1 MYTEISPSNLSK
13 TPFEMIGKDW
23 MLITAGDKESYN
35 TMTASWGGLGVIW
48 NKNVVFAFVRPQR
61 YTIEFMNN
69 SEYFSLSFFD
79 EEYRNALA
87 YCGKYSGR
95 DVDKAKECNLTPDFS
110 QNAPYFEE
118 ANTVLVCKKLFVQD
132 MTEDCFI
139 DKSLLSNYENN
150 DYHRVFVGEIVKVL
164 KK

>member
-1 MYTEISPSNLSK
+1 MHEISPNNLEK

-23 MLITAGDKESYN
+23 MLLTAGDENKYN
-35 TMTASWGGLGVIW
+35 TMTASWGGLGVLW

-61 YTIEFMNN
+61 FTIEFMND
-69 SEYFSLSFFD
+69 SDYFSCSFFD
-79 EEYRNALA
+79 ESYRNALA

-95 DVDKAKECNLTPDFS
+95 DVDKAKECNLTPDFTE
-110 QNAPYFEE
+110 NAPFFKE
-118 ANTVLVCKKLFVQD
+118 ANTVLVCKKLFIQD

-139 DKSLLSNYENN
+139 DKTLLSNYENN

>member
-1 MYTEISPSNLSK
+1 MNEISPNTLSK

-23 MLITAGDKESYN
+23 MLLTSGDENKYN
-35 TMTASWGGLGVIW
+35 TMTASWGGLGVLW

-61 YTIEFMNN
+61 FTYEFMKEND
-69 SEYFSLSFFD
+69 YFSCSFFD
-79 EEYRNALA
+79 EKYREALA

-110 QNAPYFEE
+110 ENAPYFNE
-118 ANTVLVCKKLFVQD
+118 ADTVIICKKLYVQQMD
-132 MTEDCFI
+132 ECSII
-139 DKSLLSNYENN
+139 DESIKANYNGD
-150 DYHRVFVGEIVKVL
+150 DYHHVFVGEIVKIL

>member
-1 MYTEISPSNLSK
+1 MHEISPINLEK

-23 MLITAGDKESYN
+23 MLLTAGDENKYN
-35 TMTASWGGLGVIW
+35 TMTASWGGLGVLW

-61 YTIEFMNN
+61 FTIEFMNDCD
-69 SEYFSLSFFD
+69 YFSCSFFD

-95 DVDKAKECNLTPDFS
+95 DVDKAKECNLTPDFTE
-110 QNAPYFEE
+110 NAPFFKE

-132 MTEDCFI
+132 MNEDCFL

>member
-1 MYTEISPSNLSK
+1 MNEISPLNLEK
-13 TPFEMIGKDW
+13 TAFEMIGKDW
-23 MLITAGDKESYN
+23 MLLTSGDENKYN
-35 TMTASWGGLGVIW
+35 TMTASWGGLGVLW

-61 YTIEFMNN
+61 FTFDFMNCN
-69 SEYFSLSFFD
+69 EYFSCSFFK

-110 QNAPYFEE
+110 ENAPYFKE
-118 ANTVLVCKKLFVQD
+118 ADTVIVCKKLYVQQLN
-132 MTEDCFI
+132 EDSII
-139 DKSLLSNYENN
+139 DESIKANYSGD
-150 DYHRVFVGEIVKVL
+150 DYHHVFVGEIVKVL

>member
-1 MYTEISPSNLSK
+1 MHEISPINLEK
-13 TPFEMIGKDW
+13 TPFEMIGKNW
-23 MLITAGDKESYN
+23 TLLTAGDENKHN
-35 TMTASWGGLGVIW
+35 TMTASWGGLGVLW

-61 YTIEFMNN
+61 FTIEFMND
-69 SEYFSLSFFD
+69 SDYFSCSFFD
-79 EEYRNALA
+79 ESYRNALA

-95 DVDKAKECNLTPDFS
+95 DVDKAKECNLTPDFTE
-110 QNAPYFEE
+110 NAPFFKE
-118 ANTVLVCKKLFVQD
+118 ANTVLVCKKLFIQD

-139 DKSLLSNYENN
+139 DKTLLSNYENN